1 MIFRLKE
8 VDDREKAR
16 NAMLVMLKTEGGELG
31 DDKEMLT
38 MVEQRHFLEREKDR
52 TQLLQYQNT
61 FKKALMELSKA

>member
-16 NAMLVMLKTEGGELG
+16 NAMLVMLKTEGGDLG

-52 TQLLQYQNT
+52 T
-61 FKKALMELSKA
+61 